1 MWMTLGILFA
11 LICIAL
17 LGVMIYDSTRFVT
30 VSYRLTVPH
39 LKKRMRIVLLA
50 DLHNKR
56 YGEKKSKAFGG
67 GGRPEAGCCFK
78 RRRLNHVKAEGVH
91 AECDGSGARPF

>member
-56 YGEKKSKAFGG
+56 YGEKNQKLLAAVDAQK
-67 GGRPEAGCCFK
+67 PDVVLV
-78 RRRLNHVKAEGVH
+78 RRLNHVKAEGVH